1 MLLGQS
7 LFQSVL
13 TRLTHEGEDEPG
25 DQPGDQHGEP
35 TGESF
40 RVRGLGT
47 GFVAD
52 TAVDAAEEDPAISA
66 AVGAQAYFA
75 FLDDEPDQPAAG
87 AEQTPPEKH
96 REPPREEQHRA
107 EQPCA
112 SGKIEEPAP
121 TEEQGYASDQTTAT
135 DAHPSPEP
143 TAQQVET
150 FPKAPEPPA
159 PPPAR
164 LLRLTREEIAEELDI
179 SARDTET
186 SLAEK
191 RRRFAKANHPDRVA
205 PQFRDNANHRMQI
218 ANLLIDQAI
227 KRLAWR

>member
-13 TRLTHEGEDEPG
+13 TRLTDEGEDEPG
-25 DQPGDQHGEP
+25 DQDREP

-52 TAVDAAEEDPAISA
+52 TAVDAADDDPAMSA
-66 AVGAQAYFA
+66 AAGAQAYFA
-75 FLDDEPDQPAAG
+75 FLDDEPDQPTART
-87 AEQTPPEKH
+87 EQTTHEKH
-96 REPPREEQHRA
+96 REPPREEQYRA
-107 EQPCA
+107 EPPGA
-112 SGKIEEPAP
+112 SGKIEEQEPAG
-121 TEEQGYASDQTTAT
+121 EQSSARDHAAKTKAP
-135 DAHPSPEP
+135 PSPKP
-143 TAQQVET
+143 GAKQADTL
-150 FPKAPEPPA
+150 PKASEPPA
-159 PPPAR
+159 TPPAR
-164 LLRLTREEIAEELDI
+164 LLRLTREEIADELGI
-179 SARDTET
+179 SARDTEA

-227 KRLAWR
+227 KRLSWR